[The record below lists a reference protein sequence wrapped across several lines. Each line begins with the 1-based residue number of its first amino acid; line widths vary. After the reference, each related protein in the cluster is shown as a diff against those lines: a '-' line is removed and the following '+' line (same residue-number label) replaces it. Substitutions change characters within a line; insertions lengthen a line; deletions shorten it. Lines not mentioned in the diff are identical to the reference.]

1 MTNNERVCENCGTPL
16 PHGTTFSTKCGTRV
30 ENQNT
35 CKSCGAPQS
44 PDAKFCTNCGVAQ
57 NGMSGAPET
66 MPGVSPSPSHSG
78 QMSGGSP
85 EKLKQL
91 FAFEQPARRIELLV
105 RIFYSIAVWILLW
118 AYGIIARI
126 CLFIQ
131 WFVILILGRRN
142 DGLSDFIKGF
152 LEYYVHVMSY
162 IYWMTDERPGVVP
175 KKVEIYEKRLEP

>member
-1 MTNNERVCENCGTPL
+1 MPPIP
-16 PHGTTFSTKCGTRV
+16 PHRD
-30 ENQNT
+30 Q
-35 CKSCGAPQS
+35 
-44 PDAKFCTNCGVAQ
+44 
-57 NGMSGAPET
+57 
-66 MPGVSPSPSHSG
+66 MPGGG
-78 QMSGGSP
+78 QG
-85 EKLKQL
+85 ELKQL
-91 FAFEQPARRIELLV
+91 FEFEQPARRIELLV

-162 IYWMTDERPGVVP
+162 ICWMTDERPGVIP